1 MKMDVGE
8 FIEFVLNAREME
20 ERDRL
25 HKQWTAMLPLMS
37 IQYLEYMTFEDY
49 VDRCTGANIDMR
61 PTNEII
67 ADILDA
73 HEKVKSKKEGE

>member
-1 MKMDVGE
+1 MNMDVGE
-8 FIEFVLNAREME
+8 FIEFVLKAQEME

-25 HKQWTAMLPLMS
+25 HEQWTAMLPLMS
-37 IQYLEYMTFEDY
+37 IQYLEYMSFEDY

-67 ADILDA
+67 ADILNA
-73 HEKVKSKKEGE
+73 HEKSKTKERR